1 MRGESDEVRALTH
14 AHVRDTARDRKN
26 TERAVTVKPL
36 L

>member
-14 AHVRDTARDRKN
+14 ACDTARSVR
-26 TERAVTVKPL
+26 TRERAVTVKPL